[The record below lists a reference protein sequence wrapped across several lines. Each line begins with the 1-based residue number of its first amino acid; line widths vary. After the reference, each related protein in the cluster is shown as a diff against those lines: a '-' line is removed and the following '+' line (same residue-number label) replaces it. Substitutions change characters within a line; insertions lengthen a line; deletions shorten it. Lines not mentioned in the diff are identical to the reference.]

1 MCLLSGAAFKRTPT
15 EAEFRWQSYCLL
27 SFGCKGLLCWTYA
40 GDTPECPSLIA
51 FDGKRTN
58 AWYDAAT
65 VFKEIRNVSDA
76 FVRYK
81 NIGAL
86 AHHGTDDTP
95 YLKFSNP
102 VRTFPTIQQ
111 IQCDDPLLV
120 GCFAKEDGPATA
132 LTIVNMSELE
142 AIKTAHVKL
151 KLAGSTV
158 VAWPRGQRS
167 GLIPDADG
175 FYHLTLPSGAGVFV
189 EVE

>member
-1 MCLLSGAAFKRTPT
+1 M
-15 EAEFRWQSYCLL
+15 L

-40 GDTPECPSLIA
+40 GYQPESPSLITI
-51 FDGKRTN
+51 DGQRTN

-65 VFKEIRNVSDA
+65 VFKEIRGISDA

-81 NIGAL
+81 NLGAL
-86 AHHGTDDTP
+86 AHNCTDDTP

-102 VRTFPTIQQ
+102 LRTFPTIQQ
-111 IQCDDPLLV
+111 IQCDEPLLI
-120 GCFAKEDGPATA
+120 GCFAEEHGSATA

-158 VAWPRGQRS
+158 TIWPRGRRVVS
-167 GLIPDADG
+167 TPDPDG
-175 FYHLTLPSGAGVFV
+175 FHHLDLSPGDGLFV